1 MPMPTT
7 GFTRCS
13 KGMSEVLLEDGEDE
27 RAFRI
32 DQVIKATSGSD
43 DLVYPATFTI
53 DAKLLG
59 DARDALENCF
69 EDAAG
74 ETDEGCLMHE
84 GDVVISDSAE
94 FWQTYARF
102 RGGER
107 VSGLDATSKLERLII
122 YARDRFENEVVE
134 WLCDDH
140 SHLLDESPEERARYF
155 AWMRQIGHDIGLDF
169 DALIAKHGD
178 DKLRRLIA
186 ES

>member
-13 KGMSEVLLEDGEDE
+13 KGMSEVLLDDGEAE
-27 RAFRI
+27 RAYRI

-59 DARDALENCF
+59 DAGDALENCF

-84 GDVVISDSAE
+84 GDVVISDS
-94 FWQTYARF
+94 
-102 RGGER
+102 
-107 VSGLDATSKLERLII
+107 GLDATSKLERLII
-122 YARDRFENEVVE
+122 YAGDRFENEVVE

-169 DALIAKHGD
+169 DALIAEHGD
-178 DKLRRLIA
+178 DKLWRLIA